1 MKSINFAQVFC
12 FLLFIV
18 SVSLP
23 QSSHAFLSIS
33 ETGELT
39 PQSEQRMGFTPQFLM
54 TDGSGANFGI
64 FAEAGTSEA
73 TSTRVLLEGGDIN
86 FNAFASL
93 KYIPF
98 PDVDDQPA
106 IGVRIGLGLAREG
119 SQNNLYAQVAPLAS
133 KMIDTQIG
141 TFIPFASLPF
151 DFNSTK
157 EENFVSNRF
166 VVGTEYRNPEETN
179 VHFGGEIGFEMN
191 RSFSYVS
198 LYFTFILDSGLS
210 Y

>member
-1 MKSINFAQVFC
+1 MKSTQLAQLFHFFVFVFLISVPHFA
-12 FLLFIV
+12 
-18 SVSLP
+18 S
-23 QSSHAFLSIS
+23 AFLSIS

-64 FAEAGTSEA
+64 FAEAGTSES

-93 KYIPF
+93 KYVPF

-106 IGVRIGLGLAREG
+106 LGVRIGLGLAREG

-133 KMIDTQIG
+133 KMIDTQVG

-166 VVGTEYRNPEETN
+166 VVGTEYRHPEETSM
-179 VHFGGEIGFEMN
+179 HFGGEIGFEMN

-198 LYFTFILDSGLS
+198 LYFTFVLDSGLS